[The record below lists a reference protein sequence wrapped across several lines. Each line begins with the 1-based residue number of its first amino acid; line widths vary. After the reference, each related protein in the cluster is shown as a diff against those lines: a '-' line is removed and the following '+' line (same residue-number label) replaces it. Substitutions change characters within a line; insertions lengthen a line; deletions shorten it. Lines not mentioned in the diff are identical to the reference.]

1 MPYARLRAERF
12 IHAIRVAPRQLRTR
26 PNPEHREV
34 TQRGFAD
41 IGKRG
46 KRLHR
51 FHLRHG
57 RLYNT
62 DALSVRLLHPPYRRV
77 PWKNGLGSTLE
88 IATDAAEPGGS
99 WTWRLSLA
107 DVPIRA
113 PFSAFPGIDRHLAV
127 LDGAGMT
134 LEHEAERIKVPR
146 EGRAF
151 SFAGEDTIIGTPV
164 GSGVRDTNLMLDRT
178 KWTGSL
184 EIQRVH
190 EHRSIEVEADV
201 VLIFAA
207 QTSDFLRCKTK
218 EESCDLSAD
227 STLLSTGLVRIEASH
242 CTLVIARIDA
252 HARPNVGNP

>member
-1 MPYARLRAERF
+1 MQSL
-12 IHAIRVAPRQLRTR
+12 QLLT
-26 PNPEHREV
+26 PSH
-34 TQRGFAD
+34 
-41 IGKRG
+41 
-46 KRLHR
+46 
-51 FHLRHG
+51 
-57 RLYNT
+57 
-62 DALSVRLLHPPYRRV
+62 YRRV

-88 IATDAAEPGGS
+88 LATNAAEPGGP

-107 DVPIRA
+107 DVPTRA
-113 PFSAFPGIDRHLAV
+113 SFSAFPGVDRHLAV

-134 LEHEAERIKVPR
+134 LERAAERIEVPR

-151 SFAGEDTIIGTPV
+151 SFAGEDAITGTPV
-164 GSGVRDTNLMLDRT
+164 GSGVRDANLMLDRA

-190 EHRSIEVEADV
+190 ERRSIEVEGDV

-207 QTSDFLRCKTK
+207 QTSDFLRCATK
-218 EESCDLSAD
+218 EESCVLSAD

-252 HARPNVGNP
+252 RARPNVGNP

>member
-1 MPYARLRAERF
+1 MQSL
-12 IHAIRVAPRQLRTR
+12 QLLT
-26 PNPEHREV
+26 PSH
-34 TQRGFAD
+34 
-41 IGKRG
+41 
-46 KRLHR
+46 
-51 FHLRHG
+51 
-57 RLYNT
+57 
-62 DALSVRLLHPPYRRV
+62 YRRV
-77 PWKNGLGSTLE
+77 PWKYGLGSTLE
-88 IATDAAEPGGS
+88 IATNAAEPGGP

-107 DVPIRA
+107 DVPTRA
-113 PFSAFPGIDRHLAV
+113 SFSAFPGVDRHLAV
-127 LDGAGMT
+127 LDGAGMK
-134 LEHEAERIKVPR
+134 LEREAERIEVPR

-151 SFAGEDTIIGTPV
+151 SFAGEDAIVGTPV
-164 GSGVRDTNLMLDRT
+164 GSRVRDANLMLDRT

-190 EHRSIEVEADV
+190 ERRLIEVEADV

-218 EESCDLSAD
+218 EESCVLSAD

>member
-1 MPYARLRAERF
+1 MQSLQFLTPS
-12 IHAIRVAPRQLRTR
+12 H
-26 PNPEHREV
+26 
-34 TQRGFAD
+34 
-41 IGKRG
+41 
-46 KRLHR
+46 
-51 FHLRHG
+51 
-57 RLYNT
+57 
-62 DALSVRLLHPPYRRV
+62 YRRV

-88 IATDAAEPGGS
+88 IATDAAEPCGP

-107 DVPIRA
+107 DVPTRA

-134 LEHEAERIKVPR
+134 LERAAERIEVPR

-151 SFAGEDTIIGTPV
+151 SFAGEDTITGTPV
-164 GSGVRDTNLMLDRT
+164 GSGVRDANLMLDRA

-190 EHRSIEVEADV
+190 ERRSIEVEGDV

-207 QTSDFLRCKTK
+207 QTSDFLRCATK
-218 EESCDLSAD
+218 EESCVLSAD
-227 STLLSTGLVRIEASH
+227 STLLSTGLVRLEASH

-252 HARPNVGNP
+252 RARSNVGNP

>member
-1 MPYARLRAERF
+1 MQSL
-12 IHAIRVAPRQLRTR
+12 QLLT
-26 PNPEHREV
+26 PSH
-34 TQRGFAD
+34 
-41 IGKRG
+41 
-46 KRLHR
+46 
-51 FHLRHG
+51 
-57 RLYNT
+57 
-62 DALSVRLLHPPYRRV
+62 YRRV

-88 IATDAAEPGGS
+88 LATNAAEPGGP

-107 DVPIRA
+107 DVPTRA
-113 PFSAFPGIDRHLAV
+113 SFSAFPGVDRHLAV

-134 LEHEAERIKVPR
+134 LERAAERIEVPR

-151 SFAGEDTIIGTPV
+151 SFAGEDAIVGTPV
-164 GSGVRDTNLMLDRT
+164 GSGVRDANLMLDRT

-190 EHRSIEVEADV
+190 ERRSIEVEAVV

-207 QTSDFLRCKTK
+207 QTSDLLRCKTK
-218 EESCDLSAD
+218 EESCVLSAD

-252 HARPNVGNP
+252 RARPNVGNP